1 MTLDSKVTVYE
12 LILLRMTALTKRIR
26 VFNPTRKYDNS
37 VWIKTIID
45 TGAGRTIINKKQLS
59 FMEPVQIKEFCPD
72 EKPSLVG
79 AFSDNRSEVLGQVDL
94 LLDIDNVFK
103 NISAIVLNN
112 ANFCLI
118 LGFPDIVRLGLQI
131 IGGEVFTRERRIFG
145 QNIPTEIDCIR
156 FDTVQIYNV
165 NISKNKKN
173 SALSLGNGI
182 FETASS
188 GQVTSENG
196 CVPEIVDDFTKDA
209 NTHFIPLMGPKK
221 KQNDHELITK
231 IKESV
236 RTNSLRISGSVPK
249 KYIDRIEGL
258 LVRYRHCISISQDD
272 VGELPKWS
280 GHVFRQEFESEVP
293 VPCTQYK
300 CPPAKAKFMCEQI
313 SELVK
318 LGVCRPF
325 QTYVVTSNILSV
337 PKRDGT
343 LRLVCDLRHVNKY
356 TKPSNL
362 KLARAD
368 DIVEGLLGYRYYSSI
383 DHAKGYWN
391 LPLAEDQQSW
401 YSFQCAHC
409 YQTYV
414 WARCVMGARN
424 SSTVY
429 SYMVSRLILEGL
441 EGKALFNYI
450 DDTMFGTNCIESG
463 LKTLEILLR
472 RLCKYNLRIGLKKMN
487 LFSDSFDVLGYH
499 IDQNGLHA
507 SADRLAGIS
516 NLKTP
521 ENKKTLLSGL
531 ASMNYHRQFIKGFA
545 HKSALLWK
553 MTSETGNFNLEIVK
567 TQWAI
572 LKKAFENAISLSKP
586 DFDKDF
592 ILMTDAS
599 DFGIGCTLYQDQNGK
614 RVIVG
619 CFSKGLTQ
627 NQLVWSIAN
636 KELLAVKTGLEQFE
650 RWIENS
656 VVHIYVDNVSVYY
669 MLKLR
674 LSEIEIQKRIPAVR
688 FLLYISTFTFSVHHI
703 SGKDPSFLLT
713 DFLSRHN
720 YVLDDN
726 SKFILGG
733 TSKQPL
739 LGLQAL
745 VNGKRDQYVNIP
757 IYSVELDFDPNNR
770 DITKRFPLDLSES
783 NVARLIKLAQIES
796 AECRKLINN
805 PTEKYRVE
813 DDSLFII
820 TPSGPKL
827 VVPKFYSER
836 LVRLIH
842 NSNHESSRAMILKIN
857 RMNIFIFNKYKVID
871 NITQQCNICDP
882 ARSKGTVK
890 ISSPSIAN
898 PRYPF
903 DIVHIDLSA
912 IGPIHILVCVD
923 SMTRFLICRALQD
936 STSKTIRDELTEI
949 FSYFGLPGTVV
960 VDNAAN
966 LNSSVM
972 DQFFDTFGILKS
984 NSSVMRSQANSLAE
998 NGFSRIQRETRKFG
1012 LDTSNLRYLNLQL
1025 CVISY
1030 KLNLQRSP
1038 GRRNISAFEGMFS
1051 RYSPWVGALPD
1062 LSQIRKYSLENN
1074 LKNFYDS
1081 TLEIRE
1087 QMMEII
1093 KTKRNKALGVNK
1105 YSGLFKVGDYVRIKN
1120 VPLKGIRK
1128 KLHRPWT
1135 DVVFEVI
1142 KIVPFTNT
1150 MILRE
1155 LVSDIQYQPRVL
1167 KRHMG
1172 LVKKIANHKIDKG
1185 DFAPILDEER
1195 IESKENKDNRK
1206 EAMQNQLEN
1215 DQKSVRTDQNSHGQA
1230 NKNSKSIAS
1239 KTNPKKGKI
1248 KSTEDRKN
1256 REMNPTK
1263 GKIKST
1269 ENRKNTHGMSL
1280 RPRR

>member
-1 MTLDSKVTVYE
+1 
-12 LILLRMTALTKRIR
+12 MTALTKRIR
-26 VFNPTRKYDNS
+26 IFNPDRTYENS
-37 VWIKTIID
+37 LWIKAVID
-45 TGAGRTIINKKQLS
+45 TGAGKSLINRKQLNLI
-59 FMEPVQIKEFCPD
+59 EPIRIREFAPD
-72 EKPSLVG
+72 QKPSLIG
-79 AFSDNRSEVLGQVDL
+79 AFSDNRSEILGLVDI
-94 LLDIDNVFK
+94 LLDVDNVFK
-103 NISAIVLNN
+103 NITAIVLNHG
-112 ANFCLI
+112 NFSFI
-118 LGFPDIVRLGLQI
+118 LNFPDIRKLGLQI
-131 IGGEVFTRERRIFG
+131 IEGEVFTRERRIFG
-145 QNIPTEIDCIR
+145 QHLPSDIDCLQFETFQTYKI
-156 FDTVQIYNV
+156 TV
-165 NISKNKKN
+165 SKNTKN
-173 SALSLGNGI
+173 NALSLGNGI

-188 GQVTSENG
+188 GQITSETG
-196 CVPEIVDDFTKDA
+196 QVPEIIDDFTKDT
-209 NTHFIPLMGPKK
+209 NTHFIPLMGPRKK
-221 KQNDHELITK
+221 PNDSELIRK

-236 RTNSLRISGSVPK
+236 KLNKLRISKSVPK
-249 KYIDRIEGL
+249 IYVERIEKL
-258 LVRYRHCISISQDD
+258 LIKHRHCISISQDD
-272 VGELPKWS
+272 VGELPIWS
-280 GHVFRQEFESEVP
+280 GHVFRQEFESEIP

-300 CPPAKAKFMCEQI
+300 CPPAKAEFMCKQI
-313 SELVK
+313 KELVK

-325 QTYVVTSNILSV
+325 KTFTVTSNILSV

-343 LRLVCDLRHVNKY
+343 LRLVCDLRHVNKF

-368 DIVEGLLGYRYYSSI
+368 DIVQGLLGYRYYSSI

-401 YSFQCAHC
+401 FSFQCAHC
-409 YQTYV
+409 YQTYA

-441 EGKALFNYI
+441 EGKSLFNYI
-450 DDTMFGTNCIESG
+450 DDTMFGTNSIESG
-463 LKTLEILLR
+463 LKTLEILLT
-472 RLCKYNLRIGLKKMN
+472 RLCKYNLRIGLKKMV

-507 SADRLAGIS
+507 SAERLAGIS

-521 ENKKTLLSGL
+521 ENKKALLSGL
-531 ASMNYHRQFIKGFA
+531 ASMNYHRCFIKGFA

-553 MTSETGNFNLEIVK
+553 MTSENGKFDPEIVK
-567 TQWAI
+567 TQWDI

-627 NQLVWSIAN
+627 NQLPWSISN

-650 RWIENS
+650 KWLENS
-656 VVHIYVDNVSVYY
+656 VIHIYVDNVSVFY

-688 FLLYISTFTFSVHHI
+688 FLLYISTFTFTVHHI

-720 YVLDDN
+720 YVLGDN

-733 TSKQPL
+733 TSKQPS
-739 LGLQAL
+739 LGLRAL
-745 VNGKRDQYVNIP
+745 MEGKRDEYVNIP
-757 IYSVELDFDPNNR
+757 IYSVELDFDPNDK

-783 NVARLIKLAQIES
+783 NIARLVKLAQIES

-813 DDSLFII
+813 DDTLYII

-827 VVPKFYSER
+827 VVPRFYSEK
-836 LVRLIH
+836 LVKLIH

-857 RMNIFIFNKYKVID
+857 RMGIFLFNKYKIID
-871 NITQQCNICDP
+871 NVTQQCNICDP
-882 ARSKGTVK
+882 ARSKGTLK

-898 PRYPF
+898 PRFPF
-903 DIVHIDLSA
+903 DIIHCDLSA

-923 SMTRFLICRALQD
+923 SMTRFIICRALQD

-949 FSYFGLPGTVV
+949 FTYFGLPSTVV

-972 DQFFDTFGILKS
+972 DQFFDTFGIVKS

-1012 LDTSNLRYLNLQL
+1012 LDTSNLRHLNLQL
-1025 CVISY
+1025 CVIAY

-1081 TLEIRE
+1081 TLEIRD
-1087 QMMEII
+1087 QMIEII
-1093 KTKRNKALGVNK
+1093 KTKRNKALGINK
-1105 YSGLFKVGDYVRIKN
+1105 YSGLFKAGDYVRIKN
-1120 VPLKGIRK
+1120 VPLKGVRK
-1128 KLHRPWT
+1128 KLHRPWS
-1135 DVVFEVI
+1135 DVIFEVI

-1155 LVSDIQYQPRVL
+1155 IVDDIQYQPRVL

-1172 LVKKIANHKIDKG
+1172 LVKKIANYKIDKG
-1185 DFAPILDEER
+1185 DFAPILDDEHADTEEKKDKQ
-1195 IESKENKDNRK
+1195 KET
-1206 EAMQNQLEN
+1206 MQNQLET
-1215 DQKSVRTDQNSHGQA
+1215 DQNQSVRTDQNSHGQA
-1230 NKNSKSIAS
+1230 SKNSKSNVS
-1239 KTNPKKGKI
+1239 RMNPKKGK
-1248 KSTEDRKN
+1248 KE
-1256 REMNPTK
+1256 TK
-1263 GKIKST
+1263 V
-1269 ENRKNTHGMSL
+1269 NRKNTHGMSL
-1280 RPRR
+1280 RPRP

>member
-1 MTLDSKVTVYE
+1 M
-12 LILLRMTALTKRIR
+12 
-26 VFNPTRKYDNS
+26 
-37 VWIKTIID
+37 WIKAVID
-45 TGAGRTIINKKQLS
+45 TGAGKSLINRKQLNLI
-59 FMEPVQIKEFCPD
+59 EPIRIREFAPD
-72 EKPSLVG
+72 QKPSLIG
-79 AFSDNRSEVLGQVDL
+79 AFSDNRSEILGLVDI
-94 LLDIDNVFK
+94 LLDVDNVFK
-103 NISAIVLNN
+103 NITAIVLNHG
-112 ANFCLI
+112 NFSFI
-118 LGFPDIVRLGLQI
+118 LGFPDIRKLGLQI
-131 IGGEVFTRERRIFG
+131 VEGEVFTRERRIFG
-145 QNIPTEIDCIR
+145 QPLPSDIDCLQFETIQTYR
-156 FDTVQIYNV
+156 ITV
-165 NISKNKKN
+165 SKNTKN
-173 SALSLGNGI
+173 NALSLGNGI

-188 GQVTSENG
+188 GQITSETG
-196 CVPEIVDDFTKDA
+196 KVPEIIDDFTKDA
-209 NTHFIPLMGPKK
+209 NTHFIPLMGPRKK
-221 KQNDHELITK
+221 PNDNELIMK

-236 RTNSLRISGSVPK
+236 KLNKLRISKSVPK
-249 KYIDRIEGL
+249 KYVERIEKL
-258 LVRYRHCISISQDD
+258 LIKHRHCISISQDD
-272 VGELPKWS
+272 VGELPVWS
-280 GHVFRQEFESEVP
+280 GHEFRQEFESEIP

-300 CPPAKAKFMCEQI
+300 CPPAKAEFMCNQI
-313 SELVK
+313 KELVK

-325 QTYVVTSNILSV
+325 KTFTVTSNILSV

-343 LRLVCDLRHVNKY
+343 LRLVCDLRHVNKF

-368 DIVEGLLGYRYYSSI
+368 DIVHGLLGYRYYSSI

-441 EGKALFNYI
+441 EGKSLFNYI
-450 DDTMFGTNCIESG
+450 DDTMFGTNSIESG
-463 LKTLEILLR
+463 LKTLEILLT
-472 RLCKYNLRIGLKKMN
+472 RLCKYNLRIGLKKMV

-507 SADRLAGIS
+507 SAERLAGIS

-521 ENKKTLLSGL
+521 ESKKALLSGL
-531 ASMNYHRQFIKGFA
+531 ASMNYHRCFIKGFA

-553 MTSETGNFNLEIVK
+553 MTSENGHFDPEIVK
-567 TQWAI
+567 TQWDI

-599 DFGIGCTLYQDQNGK
+599 DFGIGCTLYQDQNDK

-627 NQLVWSIAN
+627 NQLPWSISN

-650 RWIENS
+650 KWLENS
-656 VVHIYVDNVSVYY
+656 VIHIYVDNVSVFY

-688 FLLYISTFTFSVHHI
+688 FLLYISTFTFTVHHI

-720 YVLDDN
+720 YVLGDN

-733 TSKQPL
+733 TSKQPS

-745 VNGKRDQYVNIP
+745 MEGKRDEYVNIP
-757 IYSVELDFDPNNR
+757 IHSVELDFDPNDK

-783 NVARLIKLAQIES
+783 NIARLVKLAQIES

-813 DDSLFII
+813 DDTLYII

-827 VVPKFYSER
+827 VVPRFYSEK
-836 LVRLIH
+836 LVKLIH

-857 RMNIFIFNKYKVID
+857 RMGIFLFNKYKIID
-871 NITQQCNICDP
+871 NVTQQCNICDP
-882 ARSKGTVK
+882 ARSKGTLK

-898 PRYPF
+898 PRFPF
-903 DIVHIDLSA
+903 DIIHCDLSA

-923 SMTRFLICRALQD
+923 SMTRFIICRALQD

-949 FSYFGLPGTVV
+949 FTYFGLPSTVV

-972 DQFFDTFGILKS
+972 DQFFDTFGIVKS

-1025 CVISY
+1025 CVIAY

-1062 LSQIRKYSLENN
+1062 LTQIRKYSLENN

-1081 TLEIRE
+1081 TLEIRD
-1087 QMMEII
+1087 QMIEII
-1093 KTKRNKALGVNK
+1093 KTKRNKALGINK
-1105 YSGLFKVGDYVRIKN
+1105 YSGLFKAGDYVRIKN
-1120 VPLKGIRK
+1120 VPLKGVRK
-1128 KLHRPWT
+1128 KLHRPWS
-1135 DVVFEVI
+1135 DVIFEVI

-1155 LVSDIQYQPRVL
+1155 IVDDIQYQPRVL

-1172 LVKKIANHKIDKG
+1172 LVKKIANYKIDKG
-1185 DFAPILDEER
+1185 DFAPILDDEHADTEEKKDKQ
-1195 IESKENKDNRK
+1195 KET
-1206 EAMQNQLEN
+1206 MQNQLET
-1215 DQKSVRTDQNSHGQA
+1215 DQNQSVRTDQNSHGQA
-1230 NKNSKSIAS
+1230 SKNSKSNVS
-1239 KTNPKKGKI
+1239 RMNPKKGK
-1248 KSTEDRKN
+1248 KE
-1256 REMNPTK
+1256 TK
-1263 GKIKST
+1263 V
-1269 ENRKNTHGMSL
+1269 NRKNTHGMSL
-1280 RPRR
+1280 RPRP